1 MVVVK
6 SHQVR
11 SRRNDFRETLL
22 VAETLFVLIVLI
34 FRSFGSHFCTILA
47 FRFLLPETDPVMKKK
62 GYGVI
67 GLMLALLVLTSFFA
81 GRYFPPVASS
91 GASVALVNSQ
101 TQAFTRGAEL
111 SGVDNACPEGIDGEE
126 YVQKLVQLEEDGEVT
141 AQFILNCLAARVIA
155 VQVCRDGPTDECRIA
170 VAAEGVACRGIP
182 I

>member
-1 MVVVK
+1 
-6 SHQVR
+6 
-11 SRRNDFRETLL
+11 
-22 VAETLFVLIVLI
+22 
-34 FRSFGSHFCTILA
+34 
-47 FRFLLPETDPVMKKK
+47 MKKK

-126 YVQKLVQLEEDGEVT
+126 YVQKLVQLEEDGEITNDVMFT
-141 AQFILNCLAARVIA
+141 CLAAKAAQLEEDGDFFKAQFILNCLAARVFA
-155 VQVCRDGPTDECRIA
+155 VQVCRDGPSNECRMA
-170 VAAEGVACRGIP
+170 VAAEAVACRGIP